1 MSLSTSSV
9 MSSDYKE
16 VGSDPD
22 TDKGRA
28 VSLRSYL
35 LMPEIHK
42 DYGDSRPVKV
52 KIGTVK
58 DLKSKPTTTESRN
71 AEEKQWQKKGRNMK
85 Q

>member
-1 MSLSTSSV
+1 MCTAFC
-9 MSSDYKE
+9 SDELVHLISHVLRLQE

-22 TDKGRA
+22 TDMGRA

-35 LMPEIHK
+35 LIPEIHK

-71 AEEKQWQKKGRNMK
+71 AEEKQ
-85 Q
+85 